1 MLRLCYLSGIVTLFL
16 SGGQLLNSPFPKPS
30 VAKTPEKSIF
40 FKPPVAEADSTEV
53 KLLFAGDIMSQLLQ
67 IESAEIAPD
76 RYDFESCFQYIRP
89 VLERADVALGN
100 LEFTMPGHPPYTGY
114 PNFRSPDTFAA
125 AIAHAGFDILV
136 TANNHSND
144 SGLEGITHTLAN
156 LDKNHLLH
164 TGTFADSFDKK
175 IYYPFIFYKKGIK
188 FALVNYT
195 LHTNGIKTPEPALVN
210 ELEIADF
217 QRDIALA
224 KKMKPDFI
232 IAFVHWGVEYALHE
246 NEEQTVLSR
255 LLHRAGAD
263 MVVGAHP
270 HVVQPIKM
278 IYEKDKPQLTA
289 YSLGNFISAQPYD
302 HTEGGILFEVDVKKV
317 KGKTTIMDYRY
328 LPILRY
334 TPNGAKG
341 KYFTIPISVY
351 EDTIQNVLKMPL
363 SERIKM
369 RTFAQNTRNRL
380 DSFGVQ
386 ERILDLKSL
395 KRVKKLPF

>member
-1 MLRLCYLSGIVTLFL
+1 MLRLLYLSGIITLFL
-16 SGGQLLNSPFPKPS
+16 SGGQLINSPLPKPT
-30 VAKTPEKSIF
+30 VAKTPEKLVS
-40 FKPPVAEADSTEV
+40 FKSPIAEDDSSEV

-67 IESAEIAPD
+67 IQSAEIAPD

-89 VLERADVALGN
+89 VLERADVALAN

-114 PNFRSPDTFAA
+114 PNFRSPDTFAE

-144 SGLEGITHTLAN
+144 GGLEGITHTLET

-164 TGTFADSFDKK
+164 TGTFSDSMSKRL
-175 IYYPFIFYKKGIK
+175 YYPFIFYKKGIK

-195 LHTNGIKTPEPALVN
+195 LHTNGIKTTNPASVN
-210 ELEIADF
+210 YLEIADF
-217 QRDIALA
+217 QRDITLA
-224 KKMKPDFI
+224 KQMKPDFI

-263 MVVGAHP
+263 IVVGSHP
-270 HVVQPIKM
+270 HVVQPIKL
-278 IYEKDKPQLTA
+278 IYEKEKPQLTA

-302 HTEGGILFEVDVKKV
+302 NTEGGILFEVDVKKV
-317 KGKTTIMDYRY
+317 RGKTSIIDYRY
-328 LPILRY
+328 LPVLRY
-334 TPNGAKG
+334 TPNGVKG
-341 KYFTIPISVY
+341 KYFALPISVY

-363 SERIKM
+363 SERVKM
-369 RTFAQNTRNRL
+369 RDFARNTRNRL

-386 ERILDLKSL
+386 ERILDLKAL
-395 KRVKKLPF
+395 KKVKQWQF